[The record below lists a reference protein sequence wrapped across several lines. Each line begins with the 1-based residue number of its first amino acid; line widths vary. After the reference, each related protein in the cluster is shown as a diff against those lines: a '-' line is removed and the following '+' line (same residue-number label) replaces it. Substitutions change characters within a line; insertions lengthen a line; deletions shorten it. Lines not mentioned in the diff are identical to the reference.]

1 MYPASM
7 KKITFLSATLALLL
21 LAPFHAHAEVDF
33 SKDVLPIL
41 SNNCFQCHGPD
52 AAQRAAELRLDVEEG
67 AFVNYHQ
74 ASLQLLKESQII
86 VLCFIGLQKKILN
99 CGCPRR
105 FRQVVD

>member
-1 MYPASM
+1 MYSILSKYPATM

-52 AAQRAAELRLDVEEG
+52 AAQRAAELRLDIEEG
-67 AFVNYHQ
+67 AFAEL
-74 ASLQLLKESQII
+74 ASGEFAVVKGKPDHSALLHRITE
-86 VLCFIGLQKKILN
+86 
-99 CGCPRR
+99 
-105 FRQVVD
+105 